1 MSNTNAS
8 SAPGLAEG
16 KLTGERW
23 PFGALSPS
31 ASFRSLTVA
40 VMLVSS
46 LSQTLVTHSVPL
58 RKAFPPFSSFF
69 SQRYQLLSPPHSL
82 SPYSLSFLSTHP
94 FCQRLI
100 GLEMI
105 LFILDSNA
113 VILRK
118 KKYATHALKPNL
130 KERMGGGWR
139 REKEIQFNLIFLS
152 IFSPRPVPTSIL
164 FNLWQNFIT
173 LKAFSPPSFE
183 RIDGPNVFLVTSRS
197 VCLDW
202 RPCD

>member
-8 SAPGLAEG
+8 STPGLAEG
-16 KLTGERW
+16 KRTGGSQTFDVL
-23 PFGALSPS
+23 PPS
-31 ASFRSLTVA
+31 ASLRSLTVA

-46 LSQTLVTHSVPL
+46 LSQTPVTHSVPL
-58 RKAFPPFSSFF
+58 RRAFPLFLLFF
-69 SQRYQLLSPPHSL
+69 SKRYQPLSPPHSL
-82 SPYSLSFLSTHP
+82 SPHLLSFLSTHP

-105 LFILDSNA
+105 LFILDRNA

-139 REKEIQFNLIFLS
+139 RERNPI
-152 IFSPRPVPTSIL
+152 
-164 FNLWQNFIT
+164 
-173 LKAFSPPSFE
+173 
-183 RIDGPNVFLVTSRS
+183 
-197 VCLDW
+197 
-202 RPCD
+202 